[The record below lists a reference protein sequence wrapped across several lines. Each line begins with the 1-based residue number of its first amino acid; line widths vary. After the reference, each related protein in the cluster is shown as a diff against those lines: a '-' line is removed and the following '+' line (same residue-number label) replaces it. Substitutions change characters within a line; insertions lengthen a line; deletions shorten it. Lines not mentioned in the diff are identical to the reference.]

1 MGCFDTIPA
10 SGGVSLAIYIIRR
23 SQVIS
28 LPKMIVYGQLE
39 GQQ

>member
-1 MGCFDTIPA
+1 MGCFDTIPP

-23 SQVIS
+23 SLVIS
-28 LPKMIVYGQLE
+28 LAKMIVYGYLE